1 MVSFQTAEIY
11 NQDQDNIIGVKVTV
25 SADQG
30 QVIDEIQVTNKTEFE
45 ALVARLDELGDEFVQ
60 FADGSSMSGMT
71 IDQILANVSETLNI
85 NATTLNGIQSDG
97 YAKTS
102 HTHQKSQIL
111 NLYNYDITVSKN
123 NLNIGTNS
131 STDKTTT
138 VSVKVTNMSNAPVS
152 GHNVVVYLNGE
163 VWRTGTTNNQ
173 GIYTSNYEATEEG
186 LVTFQVNNQ
195 KVECNVIYDTGW
207 VDITSFQ
214 SLFKNDTPTL
224 KVRRKGS
231 IVQIVGAAR
240 SKNTHSITGWGDLL
254 KICDLPDVRFDPMV
268 YQTFRIPV
276 HNAETA
282 MLRVT
287 EEGLHIGRFSYSN
300 QNGSCTMM
308 TNEWIPIYV
317 TYFAD

>member
-45 ALVARLDELGDEFVQ
+45 ALVARLDELGDDYVQ
-60 FADGSSMSGMT
+60 FDEDSSMAGMT
-71 IDQILANVSETLNI
+71 IDDILTNISETINI
-85 NATTLNGIQSDG
+85 NATTLAGIQSDG

-111 NLYNYDITVSKN
+111 NLYNYDISLSKN

-173 GIYTSNYEATEEG
+173 GVYTSNYEATEEG

-195 KVECNVIYDTGW
+195 KIQCNVIYDTGW

-214 SLFKNDTPTL
+214 SLFKNDTPQL
-224 KVRRKGS
+224 QVRRKGS
-231 IVQIVGAAR
+231 TVQIVGAAR

-254 KICDLPDVRFDPMV
+254 QICDLPDARFAPAV
-268 YQTFRIPV
+268 YQTFRTPV

-287 EEGLHIGRFSYSN
+287 SEGVYIGRFSYSN
-300 QNGSCTMM
+300 QNGSCTMI